1 MSRHNEEL
9 GAIFVHVP
17 KAAGSSLSQLSWN
30 RGNGHKTV
38 ADFCQLLGPKFKS
51 QFVWAFVR
59 NPFDRIVSAYE
70 DCPEIFPH
78 APTFEQFIKQI
89 YCHRQELEGLKF
101 LRETAVPRFGFPI
114 GRLHFQPMHLLLSD
128 PDGWLRCHFLGRFE
142 KLAADFYEIQKRL
155 GQKREPLAHKN
166 RRANKPNRRASKWQ
180 DLYTPELVEMVAEI
194 YAKDFELFNYPREIK
209 QTTTNPNNGKKT
221 NNRKRRL

>member
-78 APTFEQFIKQI
+78 APTFDQFIKQI

-128 PDGWLRCHFLGRFE
+128 PDGWLRCHFLGR
-142 KLAADFYEIQKRL
+142 
-155 GQKREPLAHKN
+155 
-166 RRANKPNRRASKWQ
+166 SKSWRP
-180 DLYTPELVEMVAEI
+180 TFT
-194 YAKDFELFNYPREIK
+194 KS
-209 QTTTNPNNGKKT
+209 KKEG
-221 NNRKRRL
+221 

>member
-78 APTFEQFIKQI
+78 APTFDQFIKQI